1 MPHSLLEDRAMTA
14 DKIKSPLSS
23 EITNQC
29 DKSNIRQVTLEDNTE
44 RIFAVSNSVIR
55 GQARIP

>member
-1 MPHSLLEDRAMTA
+1 MTA

-44 RIFAVSNSVIR
+44 RIFVVSNSVIR